1 MLSALVSAN
10 GLKNEI
16 YSCVVRLFRE
26 ESYNRKNRN
35 NRRIVPSRKIGES
48 EESYLKTHFLL
59 FSDLTII
66 APFWMFGL
74 NQYTWTCG
82 HRFSMG
88 SWRHINTDIISCQS

>member
-66 APFWMFGL
+66 APFCRILDIYGVLL
-74 NQYTWTCG
+74 N
-82 HRFSMG
+82 
-88 SWRHINTDIISCQS
+88 

>member
-1 MLSALVSAN
+1 MCSQCSSLVSAN

-16 YSCVVRLFRE
+16 YSYVVRLFRK

-66 APFWMFGL
+66 APF
-74 NQYTWTCG
+74 
-82 HRFSMG
+82 
-88 SWRHINTDIISCQS
+88 

>member
-1 MLSALVSAN
+1 MCNALVSANGLKNEIHSCVVRALVSAIN

-26 ESYNRKNRN
+26 ESYNRKI
-35 NRRIVPSRKIGES
+35 RRIVPSRKIGES

-66 APFWMFGL
+66 APF
-74 NQYTWTCG
+74 
-82 HRFSMG
+82 
-88 SWRHINTDIISCQS
+88 